1 MTLGTCYYPE
11 HWSEETWQQGAKRMK
26 ALGLTWVRIGEFA
39 WSRLEPEDGRLEL
52 DWLDRSIDILGD
64 AGLKVVL
71 GTPTPTP
78 PKWLID
84 KYDNVLQVDEQGRV
98 RKFGSRRHY
107 CFNSA
112 SYRRE
117 TKRIVTLLAE
127 RYGSHEAVQAWQTDN
142 EYGCHDTIRC
152 YCKNCERA
160 FRVWLEQKYGDVEKL
175 NEAWWNV
182 FWSMEYTSF
191 EEVELPNLT
200 VTEPN
205 PSHSLDFYRFSSDS
219 VVDYDKLQC
228 DLIRQHS
235 NKPVTHN
242 AMIYFADLDY
252 YKLAKNLDI
261 LTWDNY
267 PLGTLETSFL
277 PDEVKTHF
285 MRTAH
290 PDLTSMMHDL
300 YYGAKRK
307 PFWVMEQQPGPV
319 NWAPSNPLP
328 MPGAVRLWSHQAFA
342 HGADVVA
349 YFRWRAARGAQ
360 ELMHAGMNLHDGSAD
375 RASEEAKQ
383 VAAELAASE
392 EVTASVALLFNIENL
407 WATHLQPHAQGW
419 NYWALLLDY
428 YRTLRG
434 LGLEVSILHPSE
446 DLGAYKVVFA
456 PALHLVDE
464 ALAAHLTDYVKAG
477 GHLVLGPRSG
487 AKTLT
492 NIAHAP
498 APGPLAE
505 LMGVRIDHVDGLR
518 PGVEEEVE
526 LKGERYAY
534 RTWADVLT
542 PTSADVLATYKA
554 DAYAGTAA
562 LTRQEVGAG
571 RCTVLG
577 MWGGDALHRAIF
589 EEVLVSTELLFTSLP
604 EGVRLTS
611 RGERGYLMNFN
622 PHTIKLSDELTE
634 LVGQTE
640 LKPCDVLFFRSADK
654 S

>member
-11 HWSEETWQQGAKRMK
+11 HWPEDTWQPDAKRMK
-26 ALGLTWVRIGEFA
+26 ELGLTWVRIGEFA
-39 WSRLEPEDGRLEL
+39 WSRIEPEDGRLEL
-52 DWLDRSIDILGD
+52 DWLDRSIDILGNT
-64 AGLKVVL
+64 GLKVVL

-84 KYDNVLQVDEQGRV
+84 KYDDVLQVDEQGRV

-107 CFNSA
+107 CFNSN
-112 SYRRE
+112 SYRQE
-117 TKRIVTLLAE
+117 TERIVTLLAE
-127 RYGSHEAVQAWQTDN
+127 RYGEHEAVQAWQTDN

-152 YCKNCERA
+152 YCPNCERA
-160 FRVWLEQKYGDVEKL
+160 FRVWLGRKYGDVATL

-191 EEVELPNLT
+191 EEVDLPNLT
-200 VTEPN
+200 VTEAN

-219 VVDYDKLQC
+219 VVDYDKVQC
-228 DLIRQHS
+228 DLIRNS
-235 NKPVTHN
+235 SDKPITHN

-252 YKLAKNLDI
+252 HKLAKNLDV

-277 PDEVKTHF
+277 PEEVKTRY

-307 PFWVMEQQPGPV
+307 PFWVMEQQPGQV

-349 YFRWRAARGAQ
+349 YFRWRSARGAQ
-360 ELMHAGMNLHDGSAD
+360 ELMHAGMNLHDGRAD
-375 RASEEAKQ
+375 RASTESKEVAKE
-383 VAAELAASE
+383 VAGEWVASE
-392 EVTASVALLFNIENL
+392 EVTADVALLFDIENL

-419 NYWALLLDY
+419 NYWALLLDHY
-428 YRTLRG
+428 KTLRES
-434 LGLEVSILHPSE
+434 GLEVSVLHPSE
-446 DLGAYKVVFA
+446 DLDGYKVVFA

-464 ALAAHLTDYVKAG
+464 TLAKHLTDYVKAG

-487 AKTLT
+487 AKTRT

-498 APGPLAE
+498 APGPLSK
-505 LMGVRIDHVDGLR
+505 LTGVRIDHVDGLR
-518 PGVEEEVE
+518 PGVREEVE
-526 LKGERYAY
+526 LGGETYAY
-534 RTWADVLT
+534 HTWADVLT
-542 PTSADVLATYKA
+542 PTSAEVLATYRA
-554 DAYAGTAA
+554 NAYPDAAA
-562 LTRQEVGAG
+562 VTRQEVGEG

-577 MWGGDALHRAIF
+577 MWGGDALHR
-589 EEVLVSTELLFTSLP
+589 TLFTQILEAADLSLTSLP
-604 EGVRLTS
+604 EGVRLTK
-611 RGERGYLMNFN
+611 RGKGTYLMNFN
-622 PHTIKLSDELTE
+622 PHSAGLEGGFAALTGRSELE
-634 LVGQTE
+634 ACGV
-640 LKPCDVLFFRSADK
+640 VLLES
-654 S
+654 

>member
-1 MTLGTCYYPE
+1 
-11 HWSEETWQQGAKRMK
+11 MK
-26 ALGLTWVRIGEFA
+26 DLGLTWVRIGEFA
-39 WSRLEPEDGRLEL
+39 WSRLEPEEGRYEL
-52 DWLDRSIDILGD
+52 DWLERSIDLLGE

-84 KYDNVLQVDEQGRV
+84 KYDDVLQTDEQGRV

-107 CFNSA
+107 CFNST
-112 SYRRE
+112 SYRQE
-117 TKRIVTLLAE
+117 TERIVTLLAE
-127 RYGSHEAVQAWQTDN
+127 RYGSHDAVQAWQTDN

-152 YCKNCERA
+152 YCPNCEKA
-160 FRVWLEQKYGDVEKL
+160 FRVWLEEKYSTIDAL

-182 FWSMEYTSF
+182 FWSMEYHSF
-191 EEVELPNLT
+191 EEVDLPNLT
-200 VTEPN
+200 VTEAN

-228 DLIRQHS
+228 GIIRQHS
-235 NKPVTHN
+235 DKPITHN
-242 AMIYFADLDY
+242 AMIYFSALNY
-252 YKLAKNLDI
+252 HKLAKNLDI

-277 PDEVKTHF
+277 PDEVKTHY

-290 PDLTSMMHDL
+290 PDLTSLMHDL

-328 MPGAVRLWSHQAFA
+328 LPGAVRLWSHQAFA

-375 RASEEAKQ
+375 RASGEAKE
-383 VAAELAASE
+383 VAAELTDSE
-392 EVTASVALLFNIENL
+392 SVDASVALLFDVEHL

-419 NYWALLLDY
+419 NHWALLLSY
-428 YRTLRG
+428 YTTLRG
-434 LGLEVSILHPSE
+434 LGLEVSVLHPSE
-446 DLGAYKVVFA
+446 DLSGYKVVFA

-464 ALAAHLTDYVKAG
+464 ALAEHLTDYVKTG

-492 NIAHAP
+492 NIAQES
-498 APGPLAE
+498 APGPLSE
-505 LMGVRIDHVDGLR
+505 LAGVRIDYVDGLR
-518 PGVEEEVE
+518 PGAQEEVE
-526 LKGERYAY
+526 FSGERYSY
-534 RTWADVLT
+534 HTWADVLT
-542 PTSADVLATYKA
+542 PTSAEVIASYKTNAYA
-554 DAYAGTAA
+554 DAAA
-562 LTRQEVGAG
+562 VTRQKVGEG
-571 RCTVLG
+571 QCTVLG
-577 MWGGDALHRAIF
+577 MWGSDALHRALF
-589 EEVLVSTELLFTSLP
+589 EEMLASADLSLTKLP
-604 EGVRLTS
+604 EGVRLTQ
-611 RGERGYLMNFN
+611 RGKRSYLMNFN
-622 PHTIKLSDELTE
+622 PHEVTLSEELAE
-634 LVGQTE
+634 LAGQPE
-640 LKPCDVLFFRSADK
+640 LKTCEVLFLEDT
-654 S
+654 

>member
-1 MTLGTCYYPE
+1 MELGTCYYPE
-11 HWSEETWQQGAKRMK
+11 HWSEDTWQPDAKRMK
-26 ALGLTWVRIGEFA
+26 DLGLTWVRIGEFA

-52 DWLDRSIDILGD
+52 DWLDRSIDTLGN

-78 PKWLID
+78 PKWLTN
-84 KYDNVLQVDEQGRV
+84 KYDDVLQVDEQGRV

-107 CFNSA
+107 CFNST
-112 SYRRE
+112 SYRKE
-117 TKRIVTLLAE
+117 TERIVILLAE
-127 RYGSHEAVQAWQTDN
+127 RYGSHGAVQAWQTDN

-152 YCKNCERA
+152 YCNNCERA
-160 FRVWLEQKYGDVEKL
+160 FRVWLGEKYGDVQKL
-175 NEAWWNV
+175 NDAWWNV
-182 FWSMEYTSF
+182 FWSMEYRSF

-200 VTEPN
+200 VTEAN
-205 PSHSLDFYRFSSDS
+205 PSHALDFYRFSSDS
-219 VVDYDKLQC
+219 VVDYDKVQC

-235 NKPVTHN
+235 DKPVTHN

-252 YKLAKNLDI
+252 HKLAKNLDI

-277 PDEVKTHF
+277 PEEVKTRY

-300 YYGAKRK
+300 YYGAKRQ

-328 MPGAVRLWSHQAFA
+328 LPGAVRLWSHQAFA

-349 YFRWRAARGAQ
+349 YFRWRSAQGAQ
-360 ELMHAGMNLHDGSAD
+360 ELMHAGMNLHDGRAD
-375 RASEEAKQ
+375 RASEEAKE
-383 VAAELAASE
+383 VASELVPSE
-392 EVTASVALLFNIENL
+392 EVTASVALLLDTENL

-434 LGLEVSILHPSE
+434 LGLEVSVLHPSE

-464 ALAAHLTDYVKAG
+464 ALAEHLADYVKTG

-492 NIAHAP
+492 NIAQAP
-498 APGPLAE
+498 APGPLSE
-505 LMGVRIDHVDGLR
+505 LTGVRIDYVDGLR
-518 PGVEEEVE
+518 PSVEERVE
-526 LKGERYAY
+526 LSGESYTY
-534 RTWADVLT
+534 HTWADVLT
-542 PTSADVLATYKA
+542 PISAEVLATYQTN
-554 DAYAGTAA
+554 AYPGSAA
-562 LTRQEVGAG
+562 VTRQRVGEG

-577 MWGGDALHRAIF
+577 MWGGDALHRNLF
-589 EEVLVSTELLFTSLP
+589 TEMLGAADLSLTSLP
-604 EGVRLTS
+604 EGVRFTKRGS
-611 RGERGYLMNFN
+611 RRYLMNFN
-622 PHTIKLSDELTE
+622 PHAVTLEDDLAELTGHSE
-634 LVGQTE
+634 LEACEV
-640 LKPCDVLFFRSADK
+640 VLLEV
-654 S
+654 